1 MQPHRLSECNE
12 VVICVKERC
21 LLHHHVFEAVSSG
34 LIRRHEPNLVTE
46 NHIYHKIED
55 LGGQWSP
62 VCDTSEPLEGI
73 PVVSACHFHHVFPI
87 PIADWSCG
95 SAPVAQSPATVT
107 STNKLPSPFR
117 VLPDP
122 DTIMSME

>member
-34 LIRRHEPNLVTE
+34 LIRRHDPNLVTE
-46 NHIYHKIED
+46 NHVYHKIED

-62 VCDTSEPLEGI
+62 LCDTSEPLEGI
-73 PVVSACHFHHVFPI
+73 PVVSV
-87 PIADWSCG
+87 
-95 SAPVAQSPATVT
+95 
-107 STNKLPSPFR
+107 
-117 VLPDP
+117 
-122 DTIMSME
+122 